1 MRRATL
7 RLFILAAVAALGTA
21 ACIGGRASP
30 DTQHYVLS
38 PVIEAP
44 SGGPA
49 SPAAA
54 LVAGVG
60 PVSLPAYLDRPQVV
74 MRPAPDR
81 LDVREFAQWGEP
93 LRDAVT
99 RVVAVNLGRLLPD
112 SRVVTFPWRSAEK
125 IRYQVTLDIEQMD
138 GPPGG
143 NVTLDT
149 RWRILDQSGT
159 EVAAR
164 VSRLSEPAGPGT
176 TAAAMSRAL
185 GALSRDIAR
194 QLGAIER

>member
-1 MRRATL
+1 MRGATI
-7 RLFILAAVAALGTA
+7 RLFILVAVIAHGTA

-38 PVIEAP
+38 PTIEAP
-44 SGGPA
+44 AGGAA

-54 LVAGVG
+54 LVVGVG

-74 MRPAPDR
+74 MRSAPDR
-81 LDVREFAQWGEP
+81 LDIREFAQWGEP

-99 RVVAVNLGRLLPD
+99 RVVAGNLGRLLPD

-138 GPPGG
+138 GPAGG
-143 NVTLDT
+143 DVTLDT

-159 EVAAR
+159 EVAGR
-164 VSRLSEPAGPGT
+164 VSRLSEPAGSGT
-176 TAAAMSRAL
+176 AAAAMSRAL